1 VPQEGPA
8 SVAEALVER
17 LKQAG
22 VTHIFGVP
30 GGECN
35 LDLIA
40 ACDRLGIA
48 FVLTRTETA
57 AAIMAC
63 VAGELTGAP
72 GAAMTTRGPG
82 LASAVNGAAFADLD
96 RSPLLLIADGYAPDQ
111 AFISHQRIDQE
122 RILAPLL
129 RGSARLSAESALA
142 QLDSLLAAAA
152 GPPPGPSYLEVTG
165 SEIRAPAPIA
175 ALPAAAAPAAPVP
188 GGPVAQGAPES
199 ARALLG
205 AAKRP
210 LLIAGL
216 QARSADA
223 SAALRRFVEQSGCP
237 VLTTYKAK
245 GAMPE
250 AHPLAMGL
258 YAGGVAEEPLVRDA
272 DLVLLYGF
280 DPVEGPPQAWRY
292 KGIKALELTRHRFD
306 PQLLE
311 PDVSVVAP
319 IGPALGALAADTDSS
334 GWAAGELARHRERIR
349 GAARVEPA
357 GGVSPVAVVD
367 CAIEHLPADSRIA
380 IDAGAHMLPV
390 LHLWQCAEPDRS
402 LISRGLSTM
411 GFALPAAIGASLADP
426 QRKTVA
432 FTGDGGLMMC
442 LGELGTALEC
452 GAAPVVVLF
461 NDSALTL
468 IEAKQR
474 RRQLPR
480 SGISFGRTDFARIA
494 EGFGWRARR
503 ASTRAELDSA
513 FREAAALDEP
523 FLIDA
528 LVDPSSY
535 DEIIARV
542 RG

>member
-1 VPQEGPA
+1 
-8 SVAEALVER
+8 
-17 LKQAG
+17 
-22 VTHIFGVP
+22 
-30 GGECN
+30 
-35 LDLIA
+35 LDV
-40 ACDRLGIA
+40 G

-82 LASAVNGAAFADLD
+82 FASAVNGAAFAHLD
-96 RSPLLLIADGYAPDQ
+96 RSPLLLIADGYAPEQ

-122 RILAPLL
+122 RILAPLV
-129 RGSARLSAESALA
+129 RKSERLSADTAAA
-142 QLDSLLAAAA
+142 QLESLLAAAM
-152 GPPPGPSYLEVTG
+152 GTPPGPSYLEVTG
-165 SEIRAPAPIA
+165 REIRARAPIPAP
-175 ALPAAAAPAAPVP
+175 PAAAAAD
-188 GGPVAQGAPES
+188 GVAQSALQS
-199 ARALLG
+199 ARALLR

-223 SAALRRFVEQSGCP
+223 SAALRRFVERSGCP

-245 GAMPE
+245 GAIPE

-258 YAGGVAEEPLVRDA
+258 YAGGVAEEPLVRGA

-292 KGIKALELTRHRFD
+292 DGMPTLELTNHPFD

-311 PDVSVVAP
+311 PDVSIVAD
-319 IGPALGALAADTDSS
+319 IGPALCAIAADLDSS
-334 GWAAGELARHRERIR
+334 GWAADELARRRERIR

-357 GGVSPVAVVD
+357 RGLSPVAVVD
-367 CAIEHLPADSRIA
+367 CAMAHLPTDSRIT

-390 LHLWQCAEPDRS
+390 LHLWESAEPNRS

-411 GFALPAAIGASLADP
+411 GFALPAAIGASLVDP
-426 QRKTVA
+426 ARKTIA

-442 LGELGTALEC
+442 LGELGTAREC
-452 GAAPVVVLF
+452 GAAPVVVVF

-480 SGISFGRTDFARIA
+480 SGVSFAGTDFRRIA

-503 ASTRAELDSA
+503 ASTRAELDAA
-513 FREAAALDEP
+513 FEEAATLDEP
-523 FLIDA
+523 VLIDA
-528 LVDPSSY
+528 RVDPSSY
-535 DEIIARV
+535 DQIIAQI